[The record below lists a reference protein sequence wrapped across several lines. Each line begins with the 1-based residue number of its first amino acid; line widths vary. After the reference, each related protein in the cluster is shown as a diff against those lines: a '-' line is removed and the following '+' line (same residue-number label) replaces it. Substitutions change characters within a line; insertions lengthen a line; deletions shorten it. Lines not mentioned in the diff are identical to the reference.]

1 MRALVVD
8 DGAPRSEADT
18 WLAQVRRS
26 PPSGTSA
33 WKVPAGRLA
42 GALVGLAL
50 LAACAPGDGLLLPA
64 DDGRVAVG
72 DDAAADG
79 DVLVDDDALG
89 VEGGLL
95 SDPVSPYDT
104 DLPALS
110 NLDPALLA
118 AVQRAADAAAADG
131 VTMVVTSG
139 WRSTALQQQ
148 LLDAATSRYGSR
160 EEALKYVSSPEVSHH
175 VPGTAVDIGPTDAD
189 SWLSQHGADFGLC
202 QTYANEMWHFELATE
217 PGGECPAMLPD
228 ATHG

>member
-1 MRALVVD
+1 MRVRVVD
-8 DGAPRSEADT
+8 DEPRRSE
-18 WLAQVRRS
+18 V
-26 PPSGTSA
+26 
-33 WKVPAGRLA
+33 VPARLPRERRPPPGRTGLWTGRA
-42 GALVGLAL
+42 GRASAALVGLVLTAS
-50 LAACAPGDGLLLPA
+50 CTPGDGLLLPA
-64 DDGRVAVG
+64 DEGRLGVS
-72 DDAAADG
+72 DDA
-79 DVLVDDDALG
+79 VVDHDALG
-89 VEGGLL
+89 AEGGLL
-95 SDPVSPYDT
+95 SDPVSPHDT
-104 DLPALS
+104 ELPALG

-118 AVQRAADAAAADG
+118 AVQQAADAAVADG

-139 WRSTALQQQ
+139 WRSAALQQQ
-148 LLDAATSRYGSR
+148 LLDAATTRYGSR

>member
-1 MRALVVD
+1 MRVLVVD
-8 DGAPRSEADT
+8 DESLGSGVEPSG
-18 WLAQVRRS
+18 LSPVRRS
-26 PPSGTSA
+26 RPGGTYP
-33 WKVPAGRLA
+33 WTGRAGWGA
-42 GALVGLAL
+42 VALVGLAL
-50 LAACAPGDGLLLPA
+50 LAACTPGDGLLLPA
-64 DDGRVAVG
+64 DEGRVAVG
-72 DDAAADG
+72 DDA
-79 DVLVDDDALG
+79 VVDDDALG

-95 SDPVSPYDT
+95 SDPVSPHDT
-104 DLPALS
+104 ELPALS

-118 AVQRAADAAAADG
+118 AVQQAADAAAADG

-139 WRSTALQQQ
+139 WRSAALQQQ
-148 LLDAATSRYGSR
+148 LLDAATTRYGSR

>member
-1 MRALVVD
+1 VLVVD
-8 DGAPRSEADT
+8 EPFRSEA
-18 WLAQVRRS
+18 QPEPS
-26 PPSGTSA
+26 PVSRSA
-33 WKVPAGRLA
+33 WVHLAGRGAAVLLGLALVAACTPGAGLRLPADEGRLA
-42 GALVGLAL
+42 VS
-50 LAACAPGDGLLLPA
+50 
-64 DDGRVAVG
+64 DDVVP
-72 DDAAADG
+72 DDE
-79 DVLVDDDALG
+79 ALG

-95 SDPVSPYDT
+95 SDPATAYDT

-118 AVQRAADAAAADG
+118 AVQQAVDAAAADG